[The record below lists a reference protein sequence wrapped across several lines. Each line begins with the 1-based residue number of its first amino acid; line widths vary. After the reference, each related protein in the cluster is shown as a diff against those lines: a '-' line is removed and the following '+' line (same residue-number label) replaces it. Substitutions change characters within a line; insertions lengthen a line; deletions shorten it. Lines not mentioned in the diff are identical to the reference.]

1 MLHHKN
7 LKMLVLLVVLALLA
21 FSLAACGPSGQEPTP
36 SGAAPTEAPT
46 EAAATEAPTEAVPT
60 EAPTEA
66 AATEAPTE
74 AVAGQKGGETSIVI
88 VIPEDP
94 PSFNATVADT
104 GYDALVMEMA
114 MLGLADIDPQ
124 GQVFPELATQ
134 LPTVE
139 NGGVVIDEDA
149 WTMDVTWQMRDD
161 AVWADGEPVTA
172 DDVIFTW
179 EAITNPET
187 GIWVPGV
194 DYIDGV
200 EKIDDYNFV
209 VHYNYVYPG
218 YLTQFGGEQ
227 VVIWPEHY
235 CDAEQGFVAWDC
247 GRQPLS
253 DGPYILEEWAVG
265 DHMTFVRNPN
275 YFEKG
280 KPYVDQAIVRIV
292 PDASVR
298 KTMMMQGDADVD
310 MWVTE
315 PVANDLKDVPNVE
328 VSLSPTS
335 RWVMRLFPN
344 LAAKGSVDP
353 EADPHPIL
361 SDVRVRQAIRMAI
374 DVDTITEKIFLGYS
388 KPVWTEFFR
397 PPYICD
403 VPRPEYDPEGAAALL
418 EEAGWTDQDG
428 NGVRECHG
436 CLNAE
441 EGYPMSMEFIT
452 YAEYGEPLELTQ
464 QLIAEMLGKIGI
476 ELKLTV
482 VEGSVLWADYA
493 SGGIEQQGEFD
504 LNMWD
509 DGYSGV
515 DPTDFLW
522 ELYYSEA
529 AQPDSG
535 WNVGR
540 WMNEDFDALLDEA
553 YTLDEEYRQELFC
566 QMAEILDKEV
576 PEILLFSTINADA
589 HSTRVQGVQS
599 TVNDIV
605 TWNIADWKVVK

>member
-21 FSLAACGPSGQEPTP
+21 FSLVGCGPSGQEPTP

-46 EAAATEAPTEAVPT
+46 QAAPT
-60 EAPTEA
+60 EAPTQA
-66 AATEAPTE
+66 APTEAPTE
-74 AVAGQKGGETSIVI
+74 AVAGQKEGETSVVI

-114 MLGLADIDPQ
+114 MLGLADIDAE
-124 GQVFPELATQ
+124 GHVFPELATQ

-227 VVIWPEHY
+227 VVVWPEHY

-253 DGPYILEEWAVG
+253 DGPYILEEWVVG

-280 KPYVDQAIVRIV
+280 KPYVDKAIVRIV

-374 DVDTITEKIFLGYS
+374 DVDTIAEKIFLGYS
-388 KPVWTEFFR
+388 KPIWTEFFR
-397 PPYICD
+397 PPYTCD

-540 WMNEDFDALLDEA
+540 WMNQDFDALLDEA

-605 TWNIADWKVVK
+605 TWNIADWKVVE